1 MRFMHYV
8 STLLLFT
15 TEIMK
20 EFENINIIINAK
32 NSIHLISLKNMH
44 INLINDSILKAI
56 QLKFKKL

>member
-20 EFENINIIINAK
+20 EFENINIIIYAK

-44 INLINDSILKAI
+44 INIINDSILKAI
-56 QLKFKKL
+56 QFKFQKL

>member
-56 QLKFKKL
+56 QLKFQKL